1 MISQHDFSEFCSAFL
16 KVSEISD
23 PWCINGL
30 QVPGRQDIQKVALG
44 VSASRNFLQQ
54 VADWGA
60 DAVFVHH
67 GLFWKSGVRQLS
79 SLLAERLRILMKH
92 DMSLFAFHLP
102 LDAHPEVGNNATI
115 ARALGATT
123 IQMEDICALAKL
135 SEPLSFH
142 DFQDRCEQVF
152 KRTPVFSES
161 FKKET
166 VQTVG
171 ICSGGGAEYAELCF
185 AAGADVFLTGEVSEH
200 HYHDFAELP
209 LPFCAFG
216 HYTTETF
223 GVQAM
228 LPVFQQQFSS
238 VRFSFFPESCPV

>member
-30 QVPGRQDIQKVALG
+30 QVLGRQDIQKVALG
-44 VSASRNFLQQ
+44 VSASRNFYNKWQIGEQML
-54 VADWGA
+54 
-60 DAVFVHH
+60 FCSSRT
-67 GLFWKSGVRQLS
+67 FWKSGVRQLS

-161 FKKET
+161 FKKKQCKRLVFVPAG
-166 VQTVG
+166 VQNMRNSV
-171 ICSGGGAEYAELCF
+171 SP
-185 AAGADVFLTGEVSEH
+185 GADVFSPEKFLNITITI
-200 HYHDFAELP
+200 LP
-209 LPFCAFG
+209 NFRFRFVLLVTTPPKHLAFKRCFPFSATIFFC
-216 HYTTETF
+216 TF
-223 GVQAM
+223 F
-228 LPVFQQQFSS
+228 L
-238 VRFSFFPESCPV
+238 FPESCPV